1 MAGGKETPRQKMIGM
16 MYLVLTA
23 LLALNVSKQ
32 ILDAFIAIEL
42 NISNGAITQKENG
55 DRIVTDMTLAQDKP
69 ETDAVQK
76 QNIKI
81 FLEVIKKIDK
91 EAGKAIETIDGIK
104 MELLTALNEETE
116 EGKKD
121 GDGKDAKILVIKKYD
136 KSDILTPGKYDLNA
150 IKIKDNFD
158 VTMEVLVGGEI
169 KKEIKDYKPAG
180 KKLWDALNTFRKRL
194 IEITGTYKIDD
205 QSYFVKLN
213 KDLNDYENDSTLNV
227 QVNKLLTNKGLC
239 NINDRD
245 LNDLASI
252 YQELTK
258 KAIDLYEGAEGDS
271 PKPIHWIGRTF
282 NESPIVAA
290 FASLSSLQSEILNA
304 RTKAIVLSK
313 RKVDV
318 SPFAFDEIKAVVT
331 PSGLNFNPGE
341 SFTTTVSLAAYQASG
356 KLDIQQNGGGT
367 VVKNE
372 NGEITIN
379 MTAPASGQKIISGK
393 VGAMNA
399 QGKMEWRAY
408 STKIAVAEGTSAAG
422 SFENAEMN
430 VLYVGYAN
438 KIIPTVSGVDDYS
451 LSSGTPTT
459 IDGKKA
465 YIIKPSSKGPMTLT
479 LTGKKGKKSFTFT
492 KIYKCKDFPKP
503 VLLETSISKSGQT
516 LHAIKSQDAL
526 VDANFIITKIVLLDG
541 LENPV
546 INGSSITKNLLTKL
560 RVGKDVGVTCFF
572 KNLLTGTDGEIQ
584 GRLKILQ

>member
-55 DRIVTDMTLAQDKP
+55 DRIVTDMTLAQAKP

-81 FLEVIKKIDK
+81 FLGVIKKIDK
-91 EAGKAIETIDGIK
+91 EAGKAIETIDNIK

-121 GDGKDAKILVIKKYD
+121 GDDAKILVIKKYD

-150 IKIKDNFD
+150 IKVKDNFD
-158 VTMEVLVGGEI
+158 VTMEVLVGASIHKDI
-169 KKEIKDYKPAG
+169 KSYKPAG
-180 KKLWDALNTFRKRL
+180 KKLWDALNTYRKRL

-227 QVNKLLTNKGLC
+227 QVNKLLTNKSC
-239 NINDRD
+239 NVNERD

-356 KLDIQQNGGGT
+356 QLQIQQNGGGT

-408 STKIAVAEGTSAAG
+408 STKIAVAEGSSASG

-465 YIIKPSSKGPMTLT
+465 YIIKPTSKGPMTLT

-492 KIYKCKDFPKP
+492 KTYKCKDFPKP
-503 VLLETSISKSGQT
+503 VLVQNSISKSGQT
-516 LHAIKSQDAL
+516 LTAQSSQESL
-526 VDANFIITKIVLLDG
+526 VPAQFSITKVILLDG
-541 LENPV
+541 LDNPI
-546 INGSSITKNLLTKL
+546 INGSSISKAYLTKL
-560 RVGKDVGVTCFF
+560 RVGKDVGVTCYF
-572 KNLLTGTDGEIQ
+572 KNLLTGAEGEIQ
-584 GRLKILQ
+584 GRLRILQ

>member
-55 DRIVTDMTLAQDKP
+55 DRIVTDMTLAQAKP

-81 FLEVIKKIDK
+81 FLGVIKKIDK
-91 EAGKAIETIDGIK
+91 EAGKAIETIDNIK

-150 IKIKDNFD
+150 IKVKDNFD
-158 VTMEVLVGGEI
+158 VTMEVLVGASIHKDI
-169 KKEIKDYKPAG
+169 KSYKPAG
-180 KKLWDALNTFRKRL
+180 KKLWDALNTYRKRL

-227 QVNKLLTNKGLC
+227 QVNKLLTNKSC
-239 NINDRD
+239 NVNERD

-356 KLDIQQNGGGT
+356 QLQIQQNGGGT

-408 STKIAVAEGTSAAG
+408 STKIAVAEGSSASG

-465 YIIKPSSKGPMTLT
+465 YIIKPTSKGPMTLT

-492 KIYKCKDFPKP
+492 KTYKCKDFPKP
-503 VLLETSISKSGQT
+503 VLVQNSISKSGQT
-516 LHAIKSQDAL
+516 LTAQSSQESL
-526 VDANFIITKIVLLDG
+526 VPAQFSITKVILLDG
-541 LENPV
+541 LENPE
-546 INGSSITKNLLTKL
+546 IQGSYIPKSYLTKL
-560 RVGKDVGVTCFF
+560 RVG
-572 KNLLTGTDGEIQ
+572 LLFPS
-584 GRLKILQ
+584 IL

>member
-55 DRIVTDMTLAQDKP
+55 DRIVTDMTLAQAKP

-81 FLEVIKKIDK
+81 FLGVIKKIDK
-91 EAGKAIETIDGIK
+91 EAGKAIETIDNIK

-121 GDGKDAKILVIKKYD
+121 GDDAKILVIKKYD

-150 IKIKDNFD
+150 IKVKDNFD
-158 VTMEVLVGGEI
+158 VTMEVLVGASIHKDI
-169 KKEIKDYKPAG
+169 KSYKPAG
-180 KKLWDALNTFRKRL
+180 KKLWDALNTYRKRL

-227 QVNKLLTNKGLC
+227 QVNKLLTNKSC
-239 NINDRD
+239 NVNERD

-356 KLDIQQNGGGT
+356 QLQIQQNGGGT

-408 STKIAVAEGTSAAG
+408 STKIAVAEGSSASG

-465 YIIKPSSKGPMTLT
+465 YIIKPTSKGPMTLT

-492 KIYKCKDFPKP
+492 KTYKCKDFPKP
-503 VLLETSISKSGQT
+503 VLVQNSISKSGQT
-516 LHAIKSQDAL
+516 LTAQSSQESL
-526 VDANFIITKIVLLDG
+526 VPAQFSITRVILLDG

-546 INGSSITKNLLTKL
+546 INGSSISKAYLTKL
-560 RVGKDVGVTCFF
+560 RVGKDVGVTCYF
-572 KNLLTGTDGEIQ
+572 KNLLTGAEGEIQ

>member
-55 DRIVTDMTLAQDKP
+55 DRIVDDMTLAQGKP

-81 FLEVIKKIDK
+81 FLGVIKKIDK
-91 EAGKAIETIDGIK
+91 EAGKAIETIDNIK

-121 GDGKDAKILVIKKYD
+121 GDGDDAKILVIKKYD

-150 IKIKDNFD
+150 IKVKDNFD
-158 VTMEVLVGGEI
+158 VTMEVLVGASIHKDI
-169 KKEIKDYKPAG
+169 KSYKPAG
-180 KKLWDALNTFRKRL
+180 IKLWDALNTYRKRL

-205 QSYFVKLN
+205 QSYFVNLN

-227 QVNKLLTNKGLC
+227 QVNKLLTDKSC
-239 NINDRD
+239 NVNERD

-356 KLDIQQNGGGT
+356 QLQIQQNGGGT

-408 STKIAVAEGTSAAG
+408 STKIAVAEGSSASG

-465 YIIKPSSKGPMTLT
+465 YIIKPTSKGPMTLT

-492 KIYKCKDFPKP
+492 KTYKCKDFPKP
-503 VLLETSISKSGQT
+503 VLVQNSISKSGQT
-516 LHAIKSQDAL
+516 LTAQSSQESL
-526 VDANFIITKIVLLDG
+526 VPAQFSITKVILLDG
-541 LENPV
+541 LDNPV
-546 INGSSITKNLLTKL
+546 INGSSISKAYLTKL
-560 RVGKDVGVTCFF
+560 RVGKDVGVTCYF
-572 KNLLTGTDGEIQ
+572 KNLLTGAEGEIQ
-584 GRLKILQ
+584 GRLRILQ

>member
-55 DRIVTDMTLAQDKP
+55 DRIVDDMTLAQGKP

-81 FLEVIKKIDK
+81 FLGVIKKIDK
-91 EAGKAIETIDGIK
+91 EAGKAIETIDNIK

-121 GDGKDAKILVIKKYD
+121 GDGDDAKILVIKKYD

-150 IKIKDNFD
+150 IKVKDNFD
-158 VTMEVLVGGEI
+158 VTMEVLVGASIHKDI
-169 KKEIKDYKPAG
+169 KSYKPAG
-180 KKLWDALNTFRKRL
+180 IKLWDALNTYRKRL

-205 QSYFVKLN
+205 QSYFVNLN

-227 QVNKLLTNKGLC
+227 QVNKLLTDKSC
-239 NINDRD
+239 NVNERD

-356 KLDIQQNGGGT
+356 QLQIQQNGGGP

-399 QGKMEWRAY
+399 QGKMEWRA
-408 STKIAVAEGTSAAG
+408 
-422 SFENAEMN
+422 
-430 VLYVGYAN
+430 
-438 KIIPTVSGVDDYS
+438 
-451 LSSGTPTT
+451 
-459 IDGKKA
+459 
-465 YIIKPSSKGPMTLT
+465 
-479 LTGKKGKKSFTFT
+479 
-492 KIYKCKDFPKP
+492 
-503 VLLETSISKSGQT
+503 
-516 LHAIKSQDAL
+516 
-526 VDANFIITKIVLLDG
+526 IVLKLLLLKDHLRLDH
-541 LENPV
+541 
-546 INGSSITKNLLTKL
+546 
-560 RVGKDVGVTCFF
+560 
-572 KNLLTGTDGEIQ
+572 
-584 GRLKILQ
+584 LKMPR

>member
-55 DRIVTDMTLAQDKP
+55 DRIVDDMTLAQGKD

-81 FLEVIKKIDK
+81 FLGVIKKIDK
-91 EAGKAIETIDGIK
+91 EAGKAIETIDNIK

-121 GDGKDAKILVIKKYD
+121 GDGDDAKILVIKKYD

-150 IKIKDNFD
+150 IKVKDNFD
-158 VTMEVLVGGEI
+158 VTMEVLVGASIHKDI
-169 KKEIKDYKPAG
+169 KSYKPAG
-180 KKLWDALNTFRKRL
+180 KKLWDALNTYRKRL

-227 QVNKLLTNKGLC
+227 QVNKLLTNKSC
-239 NINDRD
+239 NVNERD

-356 KLDIQQNGGGT
+356 QLQIQQNGGGT

-408 STKIAVAEGTSAAG
+408 STKIAVAEGSSASG

-465 YIIKPSSKGPMTLT
+465 YIIKPTSKGPMTLT

-492 KIYKCKDFPKP
+492 KTYKCKDFPKP
-503 VLLETSISKSGQT
+503 VLVQNSISKSGQT
-516 LHAIKSQDAL
+516 LTAQSSQESL
-526 VDANFIITKIVLLDG
+526 VPAQFSITRVILLDG

-546 INGSSITKNLLTKL
+546 INGSSISKAYLTKL
-560 RVGKDVGVTCFF
+560 RVGKDVGVTCYF
-572 KNLLTGTDGEIQ
+572 KNLLTGAEGEIQ
-584 GRLKILQ
+584 GRLRILQ

>member
-55 DRIVTDMTLAQDKP
+55 DRIVTDMTLAQAKP

-81 FLEVIKKIDK
+81 FLGVIKKIDK
-91 EAGKAIETIDGIK
+91 EAGKAIETIDNIK

-121 GDGKDAKILVIKKYD
+121 GDDAKILVIKKYD

-150 IKIKDNFD
+150 IKVKDNFD
-158 VTMEVLVGGEI
+158 VTMEVLVGASIHKDI
-169 KKEIKDYKPAG
+169 KSYKPAG
-180 KKLWDALNTFRKRL
+180 KKLWDALNTYRKRL

-227 QVNKLLTNKGLC
+227 QVNKLLTNKSC
-239 NINDRD
+239 NVNERD

-356 KLDIQQNGGGT
+356 QLQIQQNGGGT

-408 STKIAVAEGTSAAG
+408 STKIAVAEGSSASG

-465 YIIKPSSKGPMTLT
+465 YIIKPTSKGPMTLT

-492 KIYKCKDFPKP
+492 KTYKCKDFPKP
-503 VLLETSISKSGQT
+503 VLVQNSISKSGQT
-516 LHAIKSQDAL
+516 LTAQSSQESL
-526 VDANFIITKIVLLDG
+526 VPAQFSITRVILLDG

-546 INGSSITKNLLTKL
+546 INGSSISKAYLTKL
-560 RVGKDVGVTCFF
+560 RVGKDVGVTCYF
-572 KNLLTGTDGEIQ
+572 KNLLTGAEGEIQ
-584 GRLKILQ
+584 GRLRILQ

>member
-55 DRIVTDMTLAQDKP
+55 DRIVTDMTLAQAKP

-91 EAGKAIETIDGIK
+91 EAGKAIETIDSIK

-121 GDGKDAKILVIKKYD
+121 GDAKILVIKKYD
-136 KSDILTPGKYDLNA
+136 KSDILTPGKYDLTA

-158 VTMEVLVGGEI
+158 VTMEVLVGSQI
-169 KKEIKDYKPAG
+169 RKDIDKYKPAG
-180 KKLWDALNTFRKRL
+180 INLWDALNRYRKRL

-205 QSYFVKLN
+205 QAYVVKLN
-213 KDLNDYENDSTLNV
+213 KDINDYKDVSDLNV
-227 QVNKLLTNKGLC
+227 QVNSLLTNKALC
-239 NINDRD
+239 NINERD
-245 LNDLASI
+245 LNDLSSI

-258 KAIDLYEGAEGDS
+258 KAIDLYEGAEGET

-282 NESPIVAA
+282 NQSPIVAA

-356 KLDIQQNGGGT
+356 KLEIQQNGGGT

-430 VLYVGYAN
+430 ILYVGYAN

-526 VDANFIITKIVLLDG
+526 VEANFIITKIILLDG

-546 INGSSITKNLLTKL
+546 INGSSITKNYLTKL
-560 RVGKDVGVTCFF
+560 RVGKDVGVTCYF
-572 KNLLTGTDGEIQ
+572 KNLLTGTEGEIQ
-584 GRLKILQ
+584 GRLKIFQ

>member
-55 DRIVTDMTLAQDKP
+55 DRIVTDMTRAQAKP

-81 FLEVIKKIDK
+81 FLGVIKKIDK
-91 EAGKAIETIDGIK
+91 EAGKAIETIDNIK

-121 GDGKDAKILVIKKYD
+121 GDDAKILVIKKYD

-150 IKIKDNFD
+150 IKVKDNFD
-158 VTMEVLVGGEI
+158 VTMEVLVGASIHKDI
-169 KKEIKDYKPAG
+169 KSYKPAG
-180 KKLWDALNTFRKRL
+180 KKLWDALNTYRKRL

-227 QVNKLLTNKGLC
+227 QVNKLLTNKSC
-239 NINDRD
+239 NVNERD

-356 KLDIQQNGGGT
+356 QLQIQQNGGGT

-408 STKIAVAEGTSAAG
+408 STKIAVAEGSSASG

-465 YIIKPSSKGPMTLT
+465 YIIKPTSKGPMTLT

-492 KIYKCKDFPKP
+492 KTYKCKDFPKP
-503 VLLETSISKSGQT
+503 VLVQNSISKSGQT
-516 LHAIKSQDAL
+516 LTAQSSQESL
-526 VDANFIITKIVLLDG
+526 VPAQFSITRVILLDG

-546 INGSSITKNLLTKL
+546 INGSSISKAYLTKL
-560 RVGKDVGVTCFF
+560 RVGKDVGVTCYF
-572 KNLLTGTDGEIQ
+572 KNLLTGAEGEIQ
-584 GRLKILQ
+584 GRLRILQ

>member
-55 DRIVTDMTLAQDKP
+55 DRIVTDMTLAQAKP

-81 FLEVIKKIDK
+81 FLGVIKKIDK
-91 EAGKAIETIDGIK
+91 EAGKAIETIDNIK

-121 GDGKDAKILVIKKYD
+121 GDDAKILVIKKYD

-158 VTMEVLVGGEI
+158 VTMEVLVGASIHKDI
-169 KKEIKDYKPAG
+169 KSYKPAG
-180 KKLWDALNTFRKRL
+180 KKLWDALNTYRKRL

-205 QSYFVKLN
+205 QSYFVKLH

-227 QVNKLLTNKGLC
+227 QVNKLLTNKSC
-239 NINDRD
+239 NVNERD

-356 KLDIQQNGGGT
+356 QLQIQQNGGGT

-408 STKIAVAEGTSAAG
+408 STKIAVAEGSSASG

-465 YIIKPSSKGPMTLT
+465 YIIKPTSKGPMTLT

-492 KIYKCKDFPKP
+492 KTYKCKDFPKP
-503 VLLETSISKSGQT
+503 VLVQNSISKSGQT
-516 LHAIKSQDAL
+516 LTAQSSQESL
-526 VDANFIITKIVLLDG
+526 VPAQFSITRVILLDG

-546 INGSSITKNLLTKL
+546 INGSSISKAYLTKL
-560 RVGKDVGVTCFF
+560 RVGKDVGVTCYF
-572 KNLLTGTDGEIQ
+572 KNLLTGAEGEIQ
-584 GRLKILQ
+584 GRLRILQ

>member
-55 DRIVTDMTLAQDKP
+55 DRIVTDMTLAQAKP

-81 FLEVIKKIDK
+81 FLGVIKKIDK
-91 EAGKAIETIDGIK
+91 EAGKAIETIDSIK

-121 GDGKDAKILVIKKYD
+121 GDDAKILVIKKYD

-150 IKIKDNFD
+150 IKVKDNFD
-158 VTMEVLVGGEI
+158 VTMEVLVGASIHKDI
-169 KKEIKDYKPAG
+169 KSYKPAG
-180 KKLWDALNTFRKRL
+180 TRLWNVLNTYRKNL

-205 QSYFVKLN
+205 QSYFVNLN

-227 QVNKLLTNKGLC
+227 QVNKLLTNKALC
-239 NINDRD
+239 NINERD
-245 LNDLASI
+245 LNDLSSI

-356 KLDIQQNGGGT
+356 QLQIQQNGGGT

-408 STKIAVAEGTSAAG
+408 STKIAVAEGTSASG

-492 KIYKCKDFPKP
+492 KTYKCKDFPKP
-503 VLLETSISKSGQT
+503 VLVQNSISKSGQT
-516 LHAIKSQDAL
+516 LTAQSSQESL
-526 VDANFIITKIVLLDG
+526 VPAQFSITKVILLDG
-541 LENPV
+541 LDNPV
-546 INGSSITKNLLTKL
+546 INGSSISKAYLTKL
-560 RVGKDVGVTCFF
+560 RVGKDVGVTCYF
-572 KNLLTGTDGEIQ
+572 KNLLTGAEGEIQ
-584 GRLKILQ
+584 GRLRILQ

>member
-55 DRIVTDMTLAQDKP
+55 DRIVDDMTLAQGKD

-81 FLEVIKKIDK
+81 FLGVIKKIDK
-91 EAGKAIETIDGIK
+91 EAGKAIETIDNIK

-121 GDGKDAKILVIKKYD
+121 GDDAKILVIKKYD

-150 IKIKDNFD
+150 IKVKDNFD
-158 VTMEVLVGGEI
+158 VTMEVLVGASIHKDI
-169 KKEIKDYKPAG
+169 KSYKPAG
-180 KKLWDALNTFRKRL
+180 KKLWDALNTYRKRL

-227 QVNKLLTNKGLC
+227 QVNKLLTNKSC
-239 NINDRD
+239 NVNERD

-356 KLDIQQNGGGT
+356 KLEIQQNGGGT

-408 STKIAVAEGTSAAG
+408 STKIAVAEGSSASG

-465 YIIKPSSKGPMTLT
+465 YIIKPTSKGPMTLT

-492 KIYKCKDFPKP
+492 KTYKCKDFPKP
-503 VLLETSISKSGQT
+503 VLVQNSISKSGQT
-516 LHAIKSQDAL
+516 LTAQSSQESL
-526 VDANFIITKIVLLDG
+526 VPAQFSITRVILLDG

-546 INGSSITKNLLTKL
+546 INGSSISKAYLTKL
-560 RVGKDVGVTCFF
+560 RVGKDVGVTCYF
-572 KNLLTGTDGEIQ
+572 KNLLTGAEGEIQ
-584 GRLKILQ
+584 GRLRILQ

>member
-55 DRIVTDMTLAQDKP
+55 DRIVTDMTLAQAKP

-91 EAGKAIETIDGIK
+91 EAGKAIETIDSIK

-121 GDGKDAKILVIKKYD
+121 GDDAKILVIKKYD

-150 IKIKDNFD
+150 IKVKDNFD
-158 VTMEVLVGGEI
+158 VTMEVLVGASIHKDI
-169 KKEIKDYKPAG
+169 KSYKPAG
-180 KKLWDALNTFRKRL
+180 TKLWDALNTYRKRL

-227 QVNKLLTNKGLC
+227 QVNKLLTNKALC
-239 NINDRD
+239 NINERD
-245 LNDLASI
+245 LNDLSSI

-331 PSGLNFNPGE
+331 PSGLNFNPLE

-356 KLDIQQNGGGT
+356 KLEIQQNGGGT

-408 STKIAVAEGTSAAG
+408 STKIAVAEGTSASG

-492 KIYKCKDFPKP
+492 KTYKCKDFPKP
-503 VLLETSISKSGQT
+503 VLVQNSISKSGQT
-516 LHAIKSQDAL
+516 LTAQSSQESL
-526 VDANFIITKIVLLDG
+526 VPAQFSITKVILLDG
-541 LENPV
+541 LDNPV
-546 INGSSITKNLLTKL
+546 INGSSISKAYLTKL
-560 RVGKDVGVTCFF
+560 RVGKDVGVTCYF
-572 KNLLTGTDGEIQ
+572 KNLLTGAEGEIQ
-584 GRLKILQ
+584 GRLRILQ

>member
-55 DRIVTDMTLAQDKP
+55 DRIVTDMTLAQAKP

-81 FLEVIKKIDK
+81 FLGVIKKIDK
-91 EAGKAIETIDGIK
+91 EAGKAIETIDSIK

-121 GDGKDAKILVIKKYD
+121 GDDAKILVIKKYD

-150 IKIKDNFD
+150 IKVKDNFD
-158 VTMEVLVGGEI
+158 VTMEVLVGASIHKDI
-169 KKEIKDYKPAG
+169 KSYKPAG
-180 KKLWDALNTFRKRL
+180 KRLWDVLNTYRKNL
-194 IEITGTYKIDD
+194 IQITGTYKIDD

-227 QVNKLLTNKGLC
+227 QVNKLLTNKSC
-239 NINDRD
+239 NVNERD

-304 RTKAIVLSK
+304 RTKAIILSK

-356 KLDIQQNGGGT
+356 QLQIQQNGGGT

-408 STKIAVAEGTSAAG
+408 STKIAVAEGSSASG

-465 YIIKPSSKGPMTLT
+465 YIIKPTSKGPMTLT

-492 KIYKCKDFPKP
+492 KTYKCKDFPKP
-503 VLLETSISKSGQT
+503 ELVQRSISKSGQN
-516 LHAIKSQDAL
+516 LDAQSSPESL
-526 VDANFIITKIVLLDG
+526 VPAQFSITKVILLDG
-541 LENPV
+541 LENPE
-546 INGSSITKNLLTKL
+546 IQGSYIPKSYLTKL
-560 RVGKDVGVTCFF
+560 RVGKEVGVTCYF
-572 KNLLTGTDGEIQ
+572 KNLLTGANGEIQ
-584 GRLKILQ
+584 GRLRILQ

>member
-55 DRIVTDMTLAQDKP
+55 DRIVTDMTLAQAKP

-121 GDGKDAKILVIKKYD
+121 GDDAKILVIKKYD

-150 IKIKDNFD
+150 IKVKDNFD
-158 VTMEVLVGGEI
+158 VTMEVLVGASIHKDI
-169 KKEIKDYKPAG
+169 KSYKPAG
-180 KKLWDALNTFRKRL
+180 IKLWDALNTYRKRL

-213 KDLNDYENDSTLNV
+213 KDLNDYENDSSLNV
-227 QVNKLLTNKGLC
+227 QVNRLLTNKALC
-239 NINDRD
+239 NINERD
-245 LNDLASI
+245 LNDLSSI

-356 KLDIQQNGGGT
+356 KLEIQQNGGGT
-367 VVKNE
+367 VVKNQ

-408 STKIAVAEGTSAAG
+408 STKIAVAEGTSASG

-492 KIYKCKDFPKP
+492 KTYKCKDFPKP
-503 VLLETSISKSGQT
+503 VLVQNSISKSGQT
-516 LHAIKSQDAL
+516 LTAQSSQESL
-526 VDANFIITKIVLLDG
+526 VPAQFSITKVILLDG
-541 LENPV
+541 LDNPV
-546 INGSSITKNLLTKL
+546 INGSSISKAYLTKL
-560 RVGKDVGVTCFF
+560 RVGKDVGVTCYF
-572 KNLLTGTDGEIQ
+572 KNLLTGAEGEIQ
-584 GRLKILQ
+584 GRLRILQ

>member
-55 DRIVTDMTLAQDKP
+55 DRIVTDMTLAQAKP

-81 FLEVIKKIDK
+81 FLGVIKKIDK
-91 EAGKAIETIDGIK
+91 EAGKAIETIDNIK

-121 GDGKDAKILVIKKYD
+121 GDDAKILVIKKYD

-150 IKIKDNFD
+150 IKVKDNFD
-158 VTMEVLVGGEI
+158 VTMEVLVGDDI
-169 KKEIKDYKPAG
+169 HKDINDYKPWG
-180 KKLWDALNTFRKRL
+180 IKLWKALNTYRKRL

-227 QVNKLLTNKGLC
+227 QVNKLLTNKSC
-239 NINDRD
+239 NVNERD

-356 KLDIQQNGGGT
+356 QLQIQQNGGGT

-408 STKIAVAEGTSAAG
+408 STKIAVAEGSSASG

-465 YIIKPSSKGPMTLT
+465 YIIKPTSKGPMTLT

-492 KIYKCKDFPKP
+492 KTYKCKDFPKP
-503 VLLETSISKSGQT
+503 VLVQNSISKSGQT
-516 LHAIKSQDAL
+516 LTAQSSQESL
-526 VDANFIITKIVLLDG
+526 VPAQFSITRVILLDG

-546 INGSSITKNLLTKL
+546 INGSSISKAYLTKL
-560 RVGKDVGVTCFF
+560 RVGKDVGVTCYF
-572 KNLLTGTDGEIQ
+572 KNLLTGAEGEIQ
-584 GRLKILQ
+584 GRLRILQ

>member
-55 DRIVTDMTLAQDKP
+55 DRIVTDMTLAQAKP

-121 GDGKDAKILVIKKYD
+121 GDDAKILVIKKYD

-150 IKIKDNFD
+150 IKVKDNFD
-158 VTMEVLVGGEI
+158 VTMEVLVGASIHKDI
-169 KKEIKDYKPAG
+169 KSYKPAG
-180 KKLWDALNTFRKRL
+180 IKLWDALNTYRKRL

-213 KDLNDYENDSTLNV
+213 KDLNDYENDSSLNV
-227 QVNKLLTNKGLC
+227 QVNRLLTNKALC
-239 NINDRD
+239 NINERD

-356 KLDIQQNGGGT
+356 QLQIQQNGGGT

-408 STKIAVAEGTSAAG
+408 STKIAVAEGTSASG

-492 KIYKCKDFPKP
+492 KTYKCKDFPKP
-503 VLLETSISKSGQT
+503 VLVQNSISKSGQT
-516 LHAIKSQDAL
+516 LTAQSSQESL
-526 VDANFIITKIVLLDG
+526 VPAQFSITKVILLDG
-541 LENPV
+541 LDNPV
-546 INGSSITKNLLTKL
+546 INGSSISKAYLTKL
-560 RVGKDVGVTCFF
+560 RVGKDVGVTCYF
-572 KNLLTGTDGEIQ
+572 KNLLTGAEGEIQ
-584 GRLKILQ
+584 GRLRILQ

>member
-55 DRIVTDMTLAQDKP
+55 DRIVTDMTLAQAKP

-121 GDGKDAKILVIKKYD
+121 GDDAKILVIKKYD

-150 IKIKDNFD
+150 IKVKDNFD
-158 VTMEVLVGGEI
+158 VTMEVLVGASIHKDI
-169 KKEIKDYKPAG
+169 KSYKPAG
-180 KKLWDALNTFRKRL
+180 TRLWNVLNTYRKNL

-205 QSYFVKLN
+205 QSYFVNLN

-227 QVNKLLTNKGLC
+227 QVNKLLTNKALC
-239 NINDRD
+239 NINERD
-245 LNDLASI
+245 LNDLSSI

-331 PSGLNFNPGE
+331 PSGLNFNPLE

-356 KLDIQQNGGGT
+356 KLEIQQNGGGT

-408 STKIAVAEGTSAAG
+408 STKIAVAEGTSASG

-492 KIYKCKDFPKP
+492 KTYKCKDFPKP
-503 VLLETSISKSGQT
+503 VLVQNSISKSGQT
-516 LHAIKSQDAL
+516 LTAQSSQESL
-526 VDANFIITKIVLLDG
+526 VPAQFSITKVILLDG
-541 LENPV
+541 LDNPV
-546 INGSSITKNLLTKL
+546 INGSSISKAYLTKL
-560 RVGKDVGVTCFF
+560 RVGKDVGVTCYF
-572 KNLLTGTDGEIQ
+572 KNLLTGAEGEIQ
-584 GRLKILQ
+584 GRLRILQ

>member
-55 DRIVTDMTLAQDKP
+55 DRIVTDMTLAQAKP

-81 FLEVIKKIDK
+81 FLGVIKKIDK
-91 EAGKAIETIDGIK
+91 EAGKAIETIDNIK

-121 GDGKDAKILVIKKYD
+121 GDDAKILVIKKYD

-150 IKIKDNFD
+150 IKVKDNFD
-158 VTMEVLVGGEI
+158 VTMEVLVGASIHKDI
-169 KKEIKDYKPAG
+169 KSYKPAG
-180 KKLWDALNTFRKRL
+180 KKLWDALNTYRKRL

-227 QVNKLLTNKGLC
+227 QVNKLLTNKALC
-239 NINDRD
+239 NINERD
-245 LNDLASI
+245 LNDLSSI

-282 NESPIVAA
+282 NQSPIVAA

-356 KLDIQQNGGGT
+356 QLQIQQNGGGT

-408 STKIAVAEGTSAAG
+408 STKIAVAEGSSASG

-465 YIIKPSSKGPMTLT
+465 YIIKPTSKGPMTLT

-492 KIYKCKDFPKP
+492 KTYKCKDFPKP
-503 VLLETSISKSGQT
+503 VLVQNSISKSGQT
-516 LHAIKSQDAL
+516 LTAQSSQESL
-526 VDANFIITKIVLLDG
+526 VPAQFSITRVILLDG

-546 INGSSITKNLLTKL
+546 INGSSISKAYLTKL
-560 RVGKDVGVTCFF
+560 RVGKDVGVTCYF
-572 KNLLTGTDGEIQ
+572 KNLLTGAEGEIQ
-584 GRLKILQ
+584 GRLRILQ

>member
-55 DRIVTDMTLAQDKP
+55 DRIVTDMTLAQAKP

-81 FLEVIKKIDK
+81 FLGVIKKIDK
-91 EAGKAIETIDGIK
+91 EAGKAIETIDSIK

-121 GDGKDAKILVIKKYD
+121 GDDAKILVIKKYD

-150 IKIKDNFD
+150 IKVKDNFD
-158 VTMEVLVGGEI
+158 VTMEVLVGASIHKDI
-169 KKEIKDYKPAG
+169 KSYKPAG
-180 KKLWDALNTFRKRL
+180 KKLWDALNTYRKRL

-227 QVNKLLTNKGLC
+227 QVNKLLTNKSC
-239 NINDRD
+239 NVNERD

-356 KLDIQQNGGGT
+356 QLQIQQNGGGT

-408 STKIAVAEGTSAAG
+408 STKIAVAEGSSASG

-465 YIIKPSSKGPMTLT
+465 YIIKPTSKGPMTLT

-492 KIYKCKDFPKP
+492 KTYKCKDFPKP
-503 VLLETSISKSGQT
+503 VLVQNSISKSGQT
-516 LHAIKSQDAL
+516 LTAQSSQESL
-526 VDANFIITKIVLLDG
+526 VPAQFSITKVILLDG
-541 LENPV
+541 LDNPI
-546 INGSSITKNLLTKL
+546 INGSSISKAYLTKL
-560 RVGKDVGVTCFF
+560 RVGKDVGVTCYF
-572 KNLLTGTDGEIQ
+572 KNLLTGAEGEIQ
-584 GRLKILQ
+584 GRLRILQ

>member
-55 DRIVTDMTLAQDKP
+55 DRIVTDMTLAQAKP

-81 FLEVIKKIDK
+81 FLGVIKKIDK

-121 GDGKDAKILVIKKYD
+121 GDDAKILVIKKYD

-150 IKIKDNFD
+150 IKVKDNFD
-158 VTMEVLVGGEI
+158 VTMEVLVGASIHKDI
-169 KKEIKDYKPAG
+169 KSYKPAG
-180 KKLWDALNTFRKRL
+180 IKLWDALNTYRKRL

-227 QVNKLLTNKGLC
+227 QVNKLLTNKSC
-239 NINDRD
+239 NVNERD

-290 FASLSSLQSEILNA
+290 FASLSLLQME
-304 RTKAIVLSK
+304 VLSA
-313 RKVDV
+313 R
-318 SPFAFDEIKAVVT
+318 AKAV
-331 PSGLNFNPGE
+331 
-341 SFTTTVSLAAYQASG
+341 
-356 KLDIQQNGGGT
+356 KLL
-367 VVKNE
+367 K
-372 NGEITIN
+372 
-379 MTAPASGQKIISGK
+379 SKI
-393 VGAMNA
+393 
-399 QGKMEWRAY
+399 
-408 STKIAVAEGTSAAG
+408 
-422 SFENAEMN
+422 
-430 VLYVGYAN
+430 
-438 KIIPTVSGVDDYS
+438 
-451 LSSGTPTT
+451 
-459 IDGKKA
+459 
-465 YIIKPSSKGPMTLT
+465 
-479 LTGKKGKKSFTFT
+479 
-492 KIYKCKDFPKP
+492 
-503 VLLETSISKSGQT
+503 
-516 LHAIKSQDAL
+516 
-526 VDANFIITKIVLLDG
+526 
-541 LENPV
+541 
-546 INGSSITKNLLTKL
+546 
-560 RVGKDVGVTCFF
+560 
-572 KNLLTGTDGEIQ
+572 
-584 GRLKILQ
+584 

>member
-55 DRIVTDMTLAQDKP
+55 DRIVDDMTLAQGKD

-81 FLEVIKKIDK
+81 FLGVIKKIDK
-91 EAGKAIETIDGIK
+91 EAGKAIETIDNIK

-121 GDGKDAKILVIKKYD
+121 GDDAKILVIKKYD

-150 IKIKDNFD
+150 IKVKDNFD
-158 VTMEVLVGGEI
+158 VTMEVLVGASIHKDI
-169 KKEIKDYKPAG
+169 KSYKPAG
-180 KKLWDALNTFRKRL
+180 KKLWDALNTYRKRL

-227 QVNKLLTNKGLC
+227 QVNKLLTNKSC
-239 NINDRD
+239 NVNERD

-356 KLDIQQNGGGT
+356 QLQIQQNGGGT

-408 STKIAVAEGTSAAG
+408 STKIAVAEGSSASG

-465 YIIKPSSKGPMTLT
+465 YIIKPTSKGPMTLT

-492 KIYKCKDFPKP
+492 KTYKCKDFPKP
-503 VLLETSISKSGQT
+503 VLVQNSISKSGQT
-516 LHAIKSQDAL
+516 LTAQSSQESL
-526 VDANFIITKIVLLDG
+526 VPAQFSITRVILLDG

-546 INGSSITKNLLTKL
+546 INGSSISKAYLTKL
-560 RVGKDVGVTCFF
+560 RVGKDVGVTCYF
-572 KNLLTGTDGEIQ
+572 KNLLTGAEGEIQ
-584 GRLKILQ
+584 GRLRILQ

>member
-55 DRIVTDMTLAQDKP
+55 DRIVTDMTLAQAKP

-121 GDGKDAKILVIKKYD
+121 GDDAKILVIKKYD

-150 IKIKDNFD
+150 IKVKDNFD
-158 VTMEVLVGGEI
+158 VTMEVLVGASIHKDI
-169 KKEIKDYKPAG
+169 KSYKPAG
-180 KKLWDALNTFRKRL
+180 IKLWDALNTYRKRL

-213 KDLNDYENDSTLNV
+213 KDLNDYENDSSLNV
-227 QVNKLLTNKGLC
+227 QVNRLLTNKALC
-239 NINDRD
+239 NINERD

-356 KLDIQQNGGGT
+356 KLEIQQNGGGT
-367 VVKNE
+367 VVKNQ

-408 STKIAVAEGTSAAG
+408 STKIAVAEGTSASG

-492 KIYKCKDFPKP
+492 KTYKCKDFPKP
-503 VLLETSISKSGQT
+503 VLVQNSISKSGQT
-516 LHAIKSQDAL
+516 LTAQSSQESL
-526 VDANFIITKIVLLDG
+526 VPAQFSITKVILLDG
-541 LENPV
+541 LDNPV

-572 KNLLTGTDGEIQ
+572 KNLLTGAEGEIQ
-584 GRLKILQ
+584 GRLRILQ

>member
-55 DRIVTDMTLAQDKP
+55 DRIVTDMTLAQAKP

-81 FLEVIKKIDK
+81 FLGVIKKIDK
-91 EAGKAIETIDGIK
+91 EAGKAIETIDNIK

-121 GDGKDAKILVIKKYD
+121 GDDAKILVIKKYD

-150 IKIKDNFD
+150 IKVKDNFD
-158 VTMEVLVGGEI
+158 VTMEVLVGASIHKDI
-169 KKEIKDYKPAG
+169 KSYKPAG
-180 KKLWDALNTFRKRL
+180 KKLWDALNTYRKRL

-227 QVNKLLTNKGLC
+227 QVNKLLTNKSC
-239 NINDRD
+239 NVNERD

-356 KLDIQQNGGGT
+356 KLEIQQNGGGT
-367 VVKNE
+367 VVKNQ

-408 STKIAVAEGTSAAG
+408 STKIAVAEGSSASG

-465 YIIKPSSKGPMTLT
+465 YIIKPTSKGPMTLT

-492 KIYKCKDFPKP
+492 KTYKCKDFPKP
-503 VLLETSISKSGQT
+503 VLVQNSISKSGQT
-516 LHAIKSQDAL
+516 LTAQSSQESL
-526 VDANFIITKIVLLDG
+526 VPAQFSITRVILLDG

-546 INGSSITKNLLTKL
+546 INGSSISKAYLTKL
-560 RVGKDVGVTCFF
+560 RVGKDVGVTCYF
-572 KNLLTGTDGEIQ
+572 KNLLTGAEGEIQ
-584 GRLKILQ
+584 GRLRILQ

>member
-55 DRIVTDMTLAQDKP
+55 DRIVTDMTLAQAKP

-104 MELLTALNEETE
+104 MELLTSLNEETE

-121 GDGKDAKILVIKKYD
+121 GDDAKILVIKKYD

-150 IKIKDNFD
+150 IKVKDNFD
-158 VTMEVLVGGEI
+158 VTMEVLVGAGI
-169 KKEIKDYKPAG
+169 HKDINSYKPAG
-180 KKLWDALNTFRKRL
+180 IKLWDALNTYRKRL

-213 KDLNDYENDSTLNV
+213 KHLNDYENDSTLNV
-227 QVNKLLTNKGLC
+227 QVNKLLTNKSC
-239 NINDRD
+239 NVNERD

-282 NESPIVAA
+282 NDSPIVAA

-356 KLDIQQNGGGT
+356 QLQIQQNGGGT

-408 STKIAVAEGTSAAG
+408 STKIAVAEGSSASG

-465 YIIKPSSKGPMTLT
+465 YIIKPTSKGPMTLT

-492 KIYKCKDFPKP
+492 KTYKCKDFPKP
-503 VLLETSISKSGQT
+503 VLVQNSISKSGQT
-516 LHAIKSQDAL
+516 LTAQSSQESL
-526 VDANFIITKIVLLDG
+526 VPAQFSITKVILLDG
-541 LENPV
+541 LENPI
-546 INGSSITKNLLTKL
+546 INGSSISKAYLTKL
-560 RVGKDVGVTCFF
+560 RVGKDVGVTCYF
-572 KNLLTGTDGEIQ
+572 KNLLTGAEGEIQ
-584 GRLKILQ
+584 GRLRILQ

>member
-55 DRIVTDMTLAQDKP
+55 DRIVTDMTLAQAKP

-81 FLEVIKKIDK
+81 FLGVIKKIDK
-91 EAGKAIETIDGIK
+91 EAGKAIETIDNIK

-121 GDGKDAKILVIKKYD
+121 GDGDDAKILVIKKYD

-150 IKIKDNFD
+150 IKVKDNFD
-158 VTMEVLVGGEI
+158 VTMEVLVGASIHKDI
-169 KKEIKDYKPAG
+169 KSYKPAG
-180 KKLWDALNTFRKRL
+180 KKLWDALNTYRKRL

-227 QVNKLLTNKGLC
+227 QVNKLLTNKSC
-239 NINDRD
+239 NVNERD

-356 KLDIQQNGGGT
+356 QLQIQQNGGGT

-408 STKIAVAEGTSAAG
+408 STKIAVAEGSSASG

-465 YIIKPSSKGPMTLT
+465 YIIKPTSKGPMTLT

-492 KIYKCKDFPKP
+492 KTYKCKDFPKP
-503 VLLETSISKSGQT
+503 VLVQNSISKSGQT
-516 LHAIKSQDAL
+516 LTAQSSQESL
-526 VDANFIITKIVLLDG
+526 VPAQFSITRVILLDG

-546 INGSSITKNLLTKL
+546 INGSSISKAYLTKL
-560 RVGKDVGVTCFF
+560 RVGKDVGVTCYF
-572 KNLLTGTDGEIQ
+572 KNLLTGAEGEIQ
-584 GRLKILQ
+584 GRLRILQ

>member
-91 EAGKAIETIDGIK
+91 EAGKAIETIDSIK

-150 IKIKDNFD
+150 IKVKDNFD
-158 VTMEVLVGGEI
+158 VTMEVLVGASIHKDI
-169 KKEIKDYKPAG
+169 KSYKPAG
-180 KKLWDALNTFRKRL
+180 KRLWDVLNTYRKNL
-194 IEITGTYKIDD
+194 IQITGTYKIDD

-227 QVNKLLTNKGLC
+227 QVNKLLTNKALC
-239 NINDRD
+239 NINERD

-258 KAIDLYEGAEGDS
+258 KAVDKYEGAEGSTPVD
-271 PKPIHWIGRTF
+271 IHWIGRTF

-290 FASLSSLQSEILNA
+290 FASLSSLQMEILNA
-304 RTKAIVLSK
+304 RTKAVVLLK

-331 PSGLNFNPGE
+331 PSGLNFSPGE

-356 KLDIQQNGGGT
+356 QLQIQQSSGGGSI
-367 VVKNE
+367 VSNA

-379 MTAPASGQKIISGK
+379 MTAPGSGQKIISGR

-399 QGKMEWRAY
+399 QGIMEWRDY
-408 STKIAVAEGTSAAG
+408 STKIAVGGAATG

-430 VLYVGYAN
+430 VLYVNYPN
-438 KIIPTVSGVDDYS
+438 KIIPTVSGVDDYN
-451 LSSGTPTT
+451 LSSGSATT
-459 IDGKKA
+459 FEGRKA
-465 YIIKPSSKGPMTLT
+465 FIIKPTSTGPMTLT
-479 LTGKKGKKSFTFT
+479 LTGKKGNQSFSWKKT
-492 KIYKCKDFPKP
+492 YKCKRFPVP
-503 VLLETSISKSGQT
+503 TIITTSISKSSGAT
-516 LHAIKSQDAL
+516 IVAKL
-526 VDANFIITKIVLLDG
+526 VDAPIDADFSVQRVTVLTDEG
-541 LENPV
+541 PSFSGANIPKSAV
-546 INGSSITKNLLTKL
+546 AKL
-560 RVGKDVGVTCFF
+560 RVGKSVGIEVFV
-572 KNLLTGTDGEIQ
+572 KNNKTGESNIRVIGSLTI
-584 GRLKILQ
+584 R

>member
-55 DRIVTDMTLAQDKP
+55 DRIVTDMTLAQAKP

-81 FLEVIKKIDK
+81 FLGVIKKIDK
-91 EAGKAIETIDGIK
+91 EAGKAIETIDNIK

-121 GDGKDAKILVIKKYD
+121 GDDAKILVIKKYD

-150 IKIKDNFD
+150 IKVKDNFD
-158 VTMEVLVGGEI
+158 VTMEVLVGASIHKDI
-169 KKEIKDYKPAG
+169 KSYKPAG
-180 KKLWDALNTFRKRL
+180 KKLWDALNTYRKRL

-227 QVNKLLTNKGLC
+227 QVNKLLTNKSC
-239 NINDRD
+239 NVNERD

-356 KLDIQQNGGGT
+356 QLQIQQNGGGT

-408 STKIAVAEGTSAAG
+408 STKIAVAEGSSASG

-438 KIIPTVSGVDDYS
+438 KIIPTVSGVDEYS

-492 KIYKCKDFPKP
+492 KTYKCKDFPKP
-503 VLLETSISKSGQT
+503 VLVQNSISKSGQT
-516 LHAIKSQDAL
+516 LTAQSSQESL
-526 VDANFIITKIVLLDG
+526 VPAQFSITRVILLDG

-546 INGSSITKNLLTKL
+546 INGSSISKAYLTKL
-560 RVGKDVGVTCFF
+560 RVGKDVGVTCYF
-572 KNLLTGTDGEIQ
+572 KNLLTGAEGEIQ
-584 GRLKILQ
+584 GRLRILQ

>member
-81 FLEVIKKIDK
+81 FLGVIKKIDK

-150 IKIKDNFD
+150 IKVKDNFD
-158 VTMEVLVGGEI
+158 VTMEVLVGASIHKDI
-169 KKEIKDYKPAG
+169 KSYKPAG
-180 KKLWDALNTFRKRL
+180 KKLWDALNTYRKRL

-227 QVNKLLTNKGLC
+227 QVNKLLTNKSC
-239 NINDRD
+239 NVNERD

-356 KLDIQQNGGGT
+356 QLQIQQNGGGT

-408 STKIAVAEGTSAAG
+408 STKIAVAEGTSASG

-492 KIYKCKDFPKP
+492 KTYKCKDFPKP
-503 VLLETSISKSGQT
+503 VLVQNSISKSGQT
-516 LHAIKSQDAL
+516 LTAQSSQESL
-526 VDANFIITKIVLLDG
+526 VPAQFSITKVILLDG
-541 LENPV
+541 LDNPV
-546 INGSSITKNLLTKL
+546 INGSSISKAYLTKL
-560 RVGKDVGVTCFF
+560 RVGKDVGVTCYF
-572 KNLLTGTDGEIQ
+572 KNLLTGAEGEIQ
-584 GRLKILQ
+584 GRLRILQ